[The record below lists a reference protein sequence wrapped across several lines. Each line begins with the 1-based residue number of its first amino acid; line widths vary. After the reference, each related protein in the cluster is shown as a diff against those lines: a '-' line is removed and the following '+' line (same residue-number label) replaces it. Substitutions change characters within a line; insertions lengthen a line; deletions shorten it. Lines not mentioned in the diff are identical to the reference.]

1 MKVWICLPVG
11 IALLIAGCSPAA
23 PIPTEAPPV
32 LTETPTTAPTNISEP
47 TGTASPTT
55 PATATETPSPT
66 PEFTATPEATLT
78 EWQAVQAQV
87 EGFRNRL
94 AQQSDGY
101 NGLTQALAQSEPN
114 EDWCGG
120 LNAAIG
126 DFDYAGDQESA
137 QALEALQE
145 AQGCP

>member
-1 MKVWICLPVG
+1 MKVWICLLVG
-11 IALLIAGCSPAA
+11 TVLLFAGCSPAA
-23 PIPTEAPPV
+23 QVATEAPPEHTATPTSTQAPTSEPAGSPSPTAV
-32 LTETPTTAPTNISEP
+32 LTS
-47 TGTASPTT
+47 
-55 PATATETPSPT
+55 TETLSPT
-66 PEFTATPEATLT
+66 PEITATPEATLT
-78 EWQAVQAQV
+78 EWQAVQEQIA
-87 EGFRNRL
+87 GYRNRL

-114 EDWCGG
+114 ADWCGG

-126 DFDYAGDQESA
+126 DFDYAGDKESA

>member
-1 MKVWICLPVG
+1 MKVWICLLVG
-11 IALLIAGCSPAA
+11 SVLLVAGCSPAA
-23 PIPTEAPPV
+23 PAATEAPPEQTATPTSTQAATSEPAGSPFPTAAPTS
-32 LTETPTTAPTNISEP
+32 TETLP
-47 TGTASPTT
+47 
-55 PATATETPSPT
+55 PT
-66 PEFTATPEATLT
+66 PEITATPEATLT
-78 EWQAVQAQV
+78 EWQAVQEQIA
-87 EGFRNRL
+87 GYRNRL

-114 EDWCGG
+114 ADWCGG

-126 DFDYAGDQESA
+126 DFDYAGDRESA